1 MVAAAVGVGSA
12 VAGIAGSAMQSSAA
26 SDAANTQAQAANN
39 ASQLQWQQFQQMQ
52 QNLQPYMQLGP
63 QNIPGLQSQLGR
75 LQGMQ
80 FSFNPTMQQLE
91 QTPGYQF
98 TLNQGLNTVNNQ
110 LAAKGLNLSGA
121 QARGIADYTTGL
133 ASNTYQQQY
142 ENALKNFMTN
152 YGVQSDAYNRL
163 SGLVGLGEN
172 AAAGVGN
179 AGLQTASTAGNFLTS
194 GANASAAGQIG
205 SANALA
211 GGLGSAAQGGLLYGL
226 LGNNGL
232 GAGGGGG
239 FYGNPFSTGLSSPQ
253 IQAPAGL
260 SAFGYGS

>member
-1 MVAAAVGVGSA
+1 MVAAAVGASVVGGLASSA
-12 VAGIAGSAMQSSAA
+12 IQAGAAGSAA
-26 SDAANTQAQAANN
+26 DTQAQAANN
-39 ASQLQWQQFQQMQ
+39 ASQLQWQQFQQLQ
-52 QNLQPYMQLGP
+52 QNLQPYMNLGTN
-63 QNIPGLQSQLGR
+63 NIPGLQSQLGR

-142 ENALKNFMTN
+142 ENALKSFMTN
-152 YGVQSDAYNRL
+152 YGVQSDTYNRL
-163 SGLVGLGEN
+163 SGLVGVGEN

-179 AGLQTASTAGNFLTS
+179 AGLQTASNAGNFLTS
-194 GANASAAGQIG
+194 GANAQAAGMIG
-205 SANALA
+205 GANAIT
-211 GGLGSAAQGGLLYGL
+211 GGLGSIGQGGLLNAL
-226 LGNNGL
+226 LGGQS
-232 GAGGGGG
+232 AAAGGGG
-239 FYGNPFSTGLSSPQ
+239 FYGNPFSTGLASPS

>member
-1 MVAAAVGVGSA
+1 MVAAAVAGAA
-12 VAGIAGSAMQSSAA
+12 VAGVAGSAISSSISGNAAQS
-26 SDAANTQAQAANN
+26 AANTQAQAAQN
-39 ASQLQWQQFQQMQ
+39 AQQLQWQQFQQLQ

-121 QARGIADYTTGL
+121 QARGIANYTTGL

-142 ENALKNFMTN
+142 QNALQNFMTN
-152 YGVQSDAYNRL
+152 YGVQSDTYNRL

-179 AGLQTASTAGNFLTS
+179 AGLQTATNAGNLITQ
-194 GANASAAGQIG
+194 GANAQAAGTIG
-205 SANALA
+205 AANALSSGITGATSSLGSNALLYSLMNPTNA
-211 GGLGSAAQGGLLYGL
+211 GG
-226 LGNNGL
+226 NI
-232 GAGGGGG
+232 
-239 FYGNPFSTGLSSPQ
+239 YGNAYSGFDVPSN
-253 IQAPAGL
+253 
-260 SAFGYGS
+260 YG